1 MRGAGENTRHY
12 RPDDQPAQRGRK
24 DMQAK
29 KVWKRIVVE
38 ILFVISFI
46 LTGCGIDSIFVSKR
60 DAITW
65 AIAATVTIFCAAALG
80 GDSE

>member
-1 MRGAGENTRHY
+1 
-12 RPDDQPAQRGRK
+12 
-24 DMQAK
+24 MQAK
-29 KVWKRIVVE
+29 KVWKRIVE

-65 AIAATVTIFCAAALG
+65 VIAATVMIFCAAALG
-80 GDSE
+80 GRYDDK

>member
-1 MRGAGENTRHY
+1 
-12 RPDDQPAQRGRK
+12 
-24 DMQAK
+24 MQAK
-29 KVWKRIVVE
+29 KVWKRIVE

-65 AIAATVTIFCAAALG
+65 AISVAVLIMCAASIG
-80 GDSE
+80 GDLE

>member
-1 MRGAGENTRHY
+1 
-12 RPDDQPAQRGRK
+12 
-24 DMQAK
+24 MQAK
-29 KVWKRIVVE
+29 KVWKRIVE

-65 AIAATVTIFCAAALG
+65 AISVAVLIMCAVSIG
-80 GDSE
+80 GDWE